1 MKLFYD
7 MLVPYMPDSIKS
19 ESGELVHDD
28 RKAAGRIAMGELAN
42 FQQTGNLMSLYN
54 SVLQACLYA
63 NVDLVDTI
71 INMPEDI
78 TIPDGIPVLYLLD
91 DAAKSLFISIKTDS
105 FDLNKYVAY
114 LLTAA
119 HFIIQKS
126 QEATNAESDATEG
139 SSDSEDA

>member
-1 MKLFYD
+1 MKLYYD

-19 ESGELVHDD
+19 ESGELVRDD
-28 RKAAGRIAMGELAN
+28 RKAAGRIAMSELAN
-42 FQQTGNLMSLYN
+42 FQQNGNLMSLYN

-71 INMPEDI
+71 INMPESI

-91 DAAKSLFISIKTDS
+91 DAAKSLFMSIKTDS
-105 FDLNKYVAY
+105 FDVNQYVAY

-119 HFIIQKS
+119 HYIVQKS
-126 QEATNAESDATEG
+126 QETANAKSDATDE
-139 SSDSEDA
+139 SSDSGDA

>member
-1 MKLFYD
+1 MKLYYD

-28 RKAAGRIAMGELAN
+28 RKAAGRIAMSELAN
-42 FQQTGNLMSLYN
+42 FQQNGNLMSLYN

-71 INMPEDI
+71 INMPENI

-91 DAAKSLFISIKTDS
+91 DAAKSLFMSIKTDS
-105 FDLNKYVAY
+105 FDVNKYVAY

-126 QEATNAESDATEG
+126 QETVTAGSDATDE

>member
-1 MKLFYD
+1 MKLYYD

-28 RKAAGRIAMGELAN
+28 RKAAGRIAMSELAN
-42 FQQTGNLMSLYN
+42 FQQNGNLMSLYN

-91 DAAKSLFISIKTDS
+91 DAAKSLFMSIKTDS
-105 FDLNKYVAY
+105 FDVNKYVAY

-119 HFIIQKS
+119 HYIVQKS
-126 QEATNAESDATEG
+126 QETANVKSDATDG
-139 SSDSEDA
+139 SSDSGDA